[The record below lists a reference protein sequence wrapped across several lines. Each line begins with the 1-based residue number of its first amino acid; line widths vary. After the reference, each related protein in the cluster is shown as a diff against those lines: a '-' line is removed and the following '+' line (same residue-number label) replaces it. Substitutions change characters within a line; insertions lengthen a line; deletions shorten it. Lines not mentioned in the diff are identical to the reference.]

1 VVPVVVSFIGEAM
14 SNIETIYKKAL
25 SSPNNLSFLEL
36 RRLIEGAGYN
46 FVRQKGSHALFKH
59 PAIRDYQ
66 DSMINVQDFGGKAK
80 AYQVK
85 ILLDMIEKYGL
96 LV

>member
-1 VVPVVVSFIGEAM
+1 M

-25 SSPNNLSFLEL
+25 ASPNNLSFLEL
-36 RRLIEGAGYN
+36 RRLIEEAGFT
-46 FVRQKGSHALFKH
+46 FVRQKGSHTLFKH

-66 DSMINVQDFGGKAK
+66 DAMINVQDFKGKAK

-85 ILLDMIEKYGL
+85 MLLDLIEKYGL